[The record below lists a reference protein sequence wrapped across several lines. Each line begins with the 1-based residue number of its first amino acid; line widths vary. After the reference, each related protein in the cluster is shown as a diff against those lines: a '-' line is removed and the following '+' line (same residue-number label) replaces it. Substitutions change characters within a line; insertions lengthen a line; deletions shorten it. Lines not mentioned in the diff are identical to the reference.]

1 MTTRIGRR
9 TMRYTT
15 ENALKEINR
24 RAGIIRKNREKRI
37 TNALAV
43 AAGVT
48 LVALLAVI
56 GNFSGAGIPGPQSE
70 YGSFIL
76 SAETG
81 GYVLTAVLGFI
92 LGTFVTLVVK
102 RLKSK

>member
-1 MTTRIGRR
+1 
-9 TMRYTT
+9 MRYTT